1 MKKAC
6 LKISLLIVALLG
18 VAEGVMASNLP
29 PCPSSGYF
37 HNCFGTYTWA
47 DTGDKYVG
55 EFRENQIHGKGTYVW
70 KESGDKYVGEWK
82 RGMKNGT
89 GNYIFGPNSGSLGG
103 SYFGKFLYA
112 QKLPISKSSSGNPK
126 LIKHKEFC
134 EEIGFIPSSEKFDE
148 CVMVLVDTD

>member
-6 LKISLLIVALLG
+6 LKISLLILALLG

-37 HNCFGTYTWA
+37 HNCFGTYTWV
-47 DTGDKYVG
+47 DNGDEYVG
-55 EFRENQIHGKGTYVW
+55 EFRENQMHGKGTYIW

-103 SYFGKFLYA
+103 NYFGKFLYA
-112 QKLPISKSSSGNPK
+112 RKFPANSSSSGNLK
-126 LIKHKEFC
+126 LNKNKEFC
-134 EEIGFIPSSEKFDE
+134 EEIGFISGSEKFAE
-148 CVMVLVDTD
+148 CVMVLIDTD